1 MDKYQAL
8 LKEKMALKRKSLL
21 GLPPG
26 IKSHA
31 WQDYQRIKCQSTNNS
46 QQSSSSVFKQV
57 DPYFLTMCSLERTTI
72 VSDNLPVPLN
82 RIPRSLYVSSKLAN
96 KSVEE
101 LQEKMLR
108 NELLIDDYDP
118 FIGSVKGQ
126 LYYKGVLTAEQ
137 SKMMVARGQK
147 RTEMNKKVIQDKLL
161 SKSPTPSPKK
171 AKITQQSPRKL
182 ESKEPKQLLEVLVS
196 NHRKRE
202 IYVKKHFKILKMKDQ
217 NQ

>member
-1 MDKYQAL
+1 
-8 LKEKMALKRKSLL
+8 
-21 GLPPG
+21 
-26 IKSHA
+26 
-31 WQDYQRIKCQSTNNS
+31 
-46 QQSSSSVFKQV
+46 
-57 DPYFLTMCSLERTTI
+57 MCSLERATI

-137 SKMMVARGQK
+137 SKMMVARG
-147 RTEMNKKVIQDKLL
+147 
-161 SKSPTPSPKK
+161 
-171 AKITQQSPRKL
+171 
-182 ESKEPKQLLEVLVS
+182 
-196 NHRKRE
+196 
-202 IYVKKHFKILKMKDQ
+202 
-217 NQ
+217 